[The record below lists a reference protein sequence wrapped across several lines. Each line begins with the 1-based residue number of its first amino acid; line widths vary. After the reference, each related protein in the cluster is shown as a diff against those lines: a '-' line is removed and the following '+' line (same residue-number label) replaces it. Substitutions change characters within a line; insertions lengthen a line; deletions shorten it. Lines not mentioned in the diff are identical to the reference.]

1 MKPLPT
7 ILLALPFSS
16 REGVDEYNGVMR
28 FLREKKLSWNLRI
41 VRHSYT
47 ADLFRAFPIADL
59 SGIICGMDFV
69 PNVTGYAPRYPF
81 DILKIAERFNVPFV
95 GVDVPI
101 DVDCKA
107 SSGRAVLLNV
117 DSRQIGTEA
126 ARVLYAENYAS
137 YGFVSAFPDMT
148 WSKLRKESFIREFH
162 RLGVK
167 DIGVAPE
174 DAMQDASGLVAWLR
188 SMPKPCGVF
197 ASNDYCA
204 NQVLRT
210 CAAAGLKVPD
220 DLAVLGVD
228 DDPIFCVHT
237 KPTLSSLHPDFEAE
251 GYAAARAMA
260 ALLSGRRIS
269 RLSMVGG
276 TVTCT
281 HRTSTAPCSP
291 AGRLVRKAEEII
303 AARALTGLSSDILA
317 SKLGISRRLLDQRF
331 RQITGRSVRDSIE
344 ALRLDN
350 VKRLLRGSVLTH
362 REIAAASGFS
372 SSVYLE
378 TVFVKRFGM
387 TMSAYR
393 NNNRSEKPK

>member
-1 MKPLPT
+1 MKSLPV

-47 ADLFRAFPIADL
+47 ADLFREFPIADL

-95 GVDVPI
+95 GVDVPV

-137 YGFVSAFPDMT
+137 YGFVSAFSDMT

-162 RLGVK
+162 QLGVK

-237 KPTLSSLHPDFEAE
+237 KPSLSSLHPDFEAE

-317 SKLGISRRLLDQRF
+317 SELGISRRLLDQRF

-350 VKRLLRGSVLTH
+350 VKRLLKGSVLTH
-362 REIAAASGFS
+362 QEIAASSGFS
-372 SSVYLE
+372 SAVYLE

-387 TMSAYR
+387 TMSSYR
-393 NNNRSEKPK
+393 ASGK

>member
-1 MKPLPT
+1 MESCPV
-7 ILLALPFSS
+7 ILLALPFSF

-28 FLREKKLSWNLRI
+28 FLRERKLPWDLRI

-47 ADLFRAFPIADL
+47 ADLFREFPVDGL
-59 SGIICGMDFV
+59 SGIICGMDFIQS
-69 PNVTGYAPRYPF
+69 VTGYLPHYPF
-81 DILKIAERFNVPFV
+81 DILELSEKHGVPFV
-95 GVDVPI
+95 GVDVP
-101 DVDCKA
+101 VDERCR
-107 SSGRAVLLNV
+107 SGSGRTVLLNV
-117 DSRQIGTEA
+117 NSAQIGVEA
-126 ARVLYAENYAS
+126 ARVLHANNYVS
-137 YGFVSAFPDMT
+137 YGFVSAFPDME
-148 WSKLRKESFIREFH
+148 WSRYRKESFIREFR

-167 DIGVAPE
+167 AISIAPVE
-174 DAMQDASGLVAWLR
+174 SVHDSPVLIEWLK

-204 NQVLRT
+204 NQVLKICT
-210 CAAAGLKVPD
+210 SAGLRVPD

-228 DDPIFCVHT
+228 DNPIFCVHT
-237 KPTLSSLHPDFEAE
+237 KPSLSSLHPDFEAE
-251 GYAAARAMA
+251 GYAAAKAMA

-317 SKLGISRRLLDQRF
+317 SELGISRRLLDQRF

-350 VKRLLRGSVLTH
+350 VKRLLKGSVLTH
-362 REIAAASGFS
+362 QEIAASSGFS
-372 SSVYLE
+372 SAVYLE

-387 TMSAYR
+387 TMSSYR
-393 NNNRSEKPK
+393 ASGK

>member
-1 MKPLPT
+1 MESSPV
-7 ILLALPFSS
+7 ILLALPFSF

-28 FLREKKLSWNLRI
+28 FLRERKLPWDLRI

-47 ADLFRAFPIADL
+47 ADLFRDSSIADL
-59 SGIICGMDFV
+59 SGIICGMDFI

-81 DILKIAERFNVPFV
+81 DILALAEKSGVPFV
-95 GVDVPI
+95 GVDVP
-101 DVDCKA
+101 VEERCR
-107 SSGRAVLLNV
+107 SGKGRTVLLNV
-117 DSRQIGTEA
+117 DSRQIGAEA
-126 ARVLYAENYAS
+126 AHVLFGLNCAS
-137 YGFVSAFPDMT
+137 YGFVSAFSDLA
-148 WSKLRKESFIREFH
+148 WSKHRRESFTEELQR
-162 RLGVK
+162 
-167 DIGVAPE
+167 IGKVSVNYAPD
-174 DAMQDASGLVAWLR
+174 DAMQDDAVLVDWLR
-188 SMPKPCGVF
+188 SLPKPCGVF

-204 NQVLRT
+204 NHILRVSS
-210 CAAAGLKVPD
+210 ANKIKVPD

-228 DDPIFCVHT
+228 DDPVFCVHT
-237 KPTLSSLHPDFEAE
+237 KPSLSSLHPDFEAE
-251 GYAAARAMA
+251 GYAAAKAMA

-317 SKLGISRRLLDQRF
+317 SELGISRRLLDQRF
-331 RQITGRSVRDSIE
+331 RQITGRSVRDSVE

-350 VKRLLRGSVLTH
+350 VKRLLKGSVLTH
-362 REIAAASGFS
+362 QEIAASSGFS
-372 SSVYLE
+372 SAVYLE

-387 TMSAYR
+387 TMSSYR
-393 NNNRSEKPK
+393 ASGK

>member
-1 MKPLPT
+1 MKSLPV

-47 ADLFRAFPIADL
+47 ADLFREFPIADL

-95 GVDVPI
+95 GVDVPV

-137 YGFVSAFPDMT
+137 YGFVSAFSDMT

-162 RLGVK
+162 QLGVK

-237 KPTLSSLHPDFEAE
+237 KPSLSSLHPDFEAE
-251 GYAAARAMA
+251 GYVAARAMA

-317 SKLGISRRLLDQRF
+317 SELGISRRLLDQRF

-350 VKRLLRGSVLTH
+350 VKRLLKGSVLTH
-362 REIAAASGFS
+362 QEIAASSGFS
-372 SSVYLE
+372 SAVYLE

-387 TMSAYR
+387 TMSSYR
-393 NNNRSEKPK
+393 VSGK

>member
-1 MKPLPT
+1 MKSLPV

-47 ADLFRAFPIADL
+47 ADLFRECPIADL

-210 CAAAGLKVPD
+210 CAAVGLKVPD

-372 SSVYLE
+372 SAVYLE

>member
-1 MKPLPT
+1 MKSLPV
-7 ILLALPFSS
+7 ILLALPFSC

-28 FLREKKLSWNLRI
+28 FLRERNLSWDLRI

-47 ADLFRAFPIADL
+47 IDLFKEFPIDGL
-59 SGIICGMDFV
+59 SGIICGMDFIPSIV
-69 PNVTGYAPRYPF
+69 RYTPCYPF
-81 DILKIAERFNVPFV
+81 DILELAEQSGVPFV
-95 GVDVPI
+95 GLDVPI
-101 DVDCKA
+101 MRGSANGAGKT
-107 SSGRAVLLNV
+107 VLMNF
-117 DSRQIGTEA
+117 DSQQIGVEA
-126 ARVLYAENYAS
+126 ARVLLEGNYAS
-137 YGFVSAFPDMT
+137 YGFVT
-148 WSKLRKESFIREFH
+148 SFT
-162 RLGVK
+162 
-167 DIGVAPE
+167 GVAWSDERKDGFVKELRRADAKVSVYPGNAE
-174 DAMQDASGLVAWLR
+174 DHDASIAEWLKNL
-188 SMPKPCGVF
+188 PKPCGVF

-204 NQVLRT
+204 NQVLKICT
-210 CAAAGLKVPD
+210 SAGLRVPD

-228 DDPIFCVHT
+228 DNPIFCVHT
-237 KPTLSSLHPDFEAE
+237 KPSLSSLHPDFEAE
-251 GYAAARAMA
+251 GYAAAKAMA

-269 RLSMVGG
+269 RVSMVGG

-317 SKLGISRRLLDQRF
+317 SELGISRRLLDQRF
-331 RQITGRSVRDSIE
+331 RQITGHSVRDSIE

-350 VKRLLRGSVLTH
+350 VKRLLKGSVLTH

-372 SSVYLE
+372 SAVYLE

-393 NNNRSEKPK
+393 NS